1 MKDEAMQILRVLSLV
16 QHTGKE
22 MRKYFLALDNVLL
35 HLLYLGKYRYTFAI
49 AEYQG

>member
-1 MKDEAMQILRVLSLV
+1 MKDEAMQILRVLSVV
-16 QHTGKE
+16 QHIGKE

-35 HLLYLGKYRYTFAI
+35 HFYLGEYRYTFAI